1 MTEQYIITFEELQ
14 ELKPDVSEGMYKST
28 KEKNQEKII
37 FRVLGR
43 TSKTMTDETISTL
56 ISENARIGAELK
68 RATEM
73 VELLSGNRD
82 RDIRKAALDQLFP
95 RNGKINTNGDLEG
108 DWKLDPQSLFKLEN
122 EIRSNPQFTEE
133 PDAEVIE
140 TVILAVMNSLRKG
153 DAE

>member
-73 VELLSGNRD
+73 VELLSGERD
-82 RDIRKAALDQLFP
+82 RTIQLKENERVLEIIDLKAGRDFREELKDAIRLPQQGDYRGVTWM
-95 RNGKINTNGDLEG
+95 RNG
-108 DWKLDPQSLFKLEN
+108 
-122 EIRSNPQFTEE
+122 
-133 PDAEVIE
+133 
-140 TVILAVMNSLRKG
+140 RKN
-153 DAE
+153 D